1 MPICGIKNALFEYF
15 WARVLSKLLPYFKP
29 ALSNLPN
36 SKILRK
42 NKKCLNLETKV
53 PYLSIFGLE
62 FEKNILLFEISVL
75 EFVLL

>member
-1 MPICGIKNALFEYF
+1 MPKCRIKNAVFEYF

-29 ALSNLPN
+29 ALSSLPN

-42 NKKCLNLETKV
+42 NKKYLNLETKV